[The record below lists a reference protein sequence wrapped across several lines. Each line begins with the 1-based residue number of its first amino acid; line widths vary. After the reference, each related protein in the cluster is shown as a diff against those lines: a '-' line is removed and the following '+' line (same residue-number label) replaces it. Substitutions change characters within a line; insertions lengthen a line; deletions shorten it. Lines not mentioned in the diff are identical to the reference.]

1 MNIYIYIYAYFGGGI
16 GRISLKLKIV
26 TYKEWWER
34 VEGRQDFS
42 IFEFLVLHSQ
52 KVNKKENKI
61 NPKVESK

>member
-1 MNIYIYIYAYFGGGI
+1 MLFSIYLNKNIFNMNIYIYIYAYFGGGI

-42 IFEFLVLHSQ
+42 LNF
-52 KVNKKENKI
+52 
-61 NPKVESK
+61 